1 MQVII
6 SISTRLDYGLSSTV
20 SVNELRVE
28 EKIEVSKTF

>member
-20 SVNELRVE
+20 SVNELRGE
-28 EKIEVSKTF
+28 EKN